1 MNNEGLNSIIRFVL
15 FLILQVLVLNH
26 FNLFGYINP
35 MVYIIWVL
43 LYPIKKSK
51 TILLI
56 FSFLLGLC
64 IDFFSDSGGINAAAT
79 LFIAYIRL
87 PILNIVL
94 GKSDFDHVLFNLRN
108 IPIIKAI
115 AYITLITLIHHF
127 IIFGLEYYS
136 INAIFTILSN
146 TFITG
151 FFTVLLIVLGMI
163 LFTNKK

>member
-1 MNNEGLNSIIRFVL
+1 
-15 FLILQVLVLNH
+15 
-26 FNLFGYINP
+26 